1 MSRTPPSQPITIDQ
15 AHLRRVRNL
24 ARESGRTVLAEL
36 EHLNNGT
43 SEALVQQ
50 LALMFGM
57 TAIDLTGLLSMTP
70 AFDLLP
76 LNLAEQWRCM
86 LLRDADGILSGVLAD
101 PFDPDL
107 QLWLNNQAHG
117 TVLMRIAASTDLRSC
132 LTTWASHG
140 RNDDGLPASLRGLP
154 DTGHAEGNSR
164 GSQGSTKDAAT
175 KQMLALTRDVLR
187 RAMRRS

>member
-1 MSRTPPSQPITIDQ
+1 MSSTPQGQPVTIDQ

-43 SEALVQQ
+43 PEALVQQ

-57 TAIDLTGLLSMTP
+57 TAIDLTGLLGMTP

-76 LNLAEQWRCM
+76 LALAQQWHCM

-107 QLWLNNQAHG
+107 QLWLNNQDTA
-117 TVLMRIAASTDLRSC
+117 RSSC
-132 LTTWASHG
+132 AL
-140 RNDDGLPASLRGLP
+140 LPAANCAPAWRPGHRTGAMLMHRHRLRAGRSP
-154 DTGHAEGNSR
+154 AEQCRMSAGR
-164 GSQGSTKDAAT
+164 PA
-175 KQMLALTRDVLR
+175 
-187 RAMRRS
+187 